1 MNRAAARSLIEVAGP
16 RRLAEEALFCPFLQ
30 AKRAIR
36 EPVCGAPSLA
46 RNSSS
51 GFMPESVKPDNR
63 DDRLIGGTMKNIYR
77 RTVMKQLAMGAF
89 YAGLGIASLGVGS
102 ASAQQKAAD
111 TSPVRIGVLT
121 DMSGL
126 FADISGPGAVV
137 AVKMAVDDFGGKV
150 LGRPIEVI
158 SADHQNKADV
168 GVAVA
173 REWIDEKKVVMLADL
188 MNSAVALGVMELA
201 KAKDRI
207 AIVNGASTSVITNEK
222 CTPNSIHYTWDT
234 YALARGTANAVV
246 RRGKKKWAIL
256 EADYAYGHQLAN
268 DSRRFVEQVGGAV
281 VSEIKHPIN
290 TSDFSSFL
298 LQAQSSGADVIALAN
313 GGADTINSIKSA
325 AEFGIGRDGKQQVV
339 GLAINLNDT
348 KALGLNSAQ
357 GLLLT
362 EAFYWDRNDE
372 TRAWSKRFME
382 KFGKMPTSTQAGDY
396 SSTMHYLKAVA
407 AAGTLDAQTVMAKM
421 REMPI
426 NDMMTKN
433 GKLREDGRV
442 IRDMY
447 LAKVKSP
454 EQSKE
459 PWDYLDIVKTVKGED
474 AFRPVSESKC
484 PLLRK

>member
-1 MNRAAARSLIEVAGP
+1 
-16 RRLAEEALFCPFLQ
+16 
-30 AKRAIR
+30 
-36 EPVCGAPSLA
+36 
-46 RNSSS
+46 
-51 GFMPESVKPDNR
+51 
-63 DDRLIGGTMKNIYR
+63 
-77 RTVMKQLAMGAF
+77 
-89 YAGLGIASLGVGS
+89 
-102 ASAQQKAAD
+102 
-111 TSPVRIGVLT
+111 
-121 DMSGL
+121 MSGL

-234 YALARGTANAVV
+234 HALARGTANAVV

-426 NDMMTKN
+426 NDFFAHD
-433 GKLREDGRV
+433 GHIRVDGRMV
-442 IRDMY
+442 HDMY
-447 LAKVKSP
+447 LAEVKKPS
-454 EQSKE
+454 ESKG
-459 PWDYLDIVKTVKGED
+459 PWDFYNILETIPGDQ
-474 AFRPVSESKC
+474 AFRPLSESAC
-484 PLLRK
+484 PLVKK

>member
-1 MNRAAARSLIEVAGP
+1 
-16 RRLAEEALFCPFLQ
+16 
-30 AKRAIR
+30 
-36 EPVCGAPSLA
+36 
-46 RNSSS
+46 
-51 GFMPESVKPDNR
+51 
-63 DDRLIGGTMKNIYR
+63 MKNVYR
-77 RTVMKQLAMGAF
+77 RTVMKRLATAAF
-89 YAGLGIASLGVGS
+89 FAGLGLATVAVDGV
-102 ASAQQKAAD
+102 SAQQKAAD

-126 FADISGPGAVV
+126 FADISGPGALV
-137 AVKMAVDDFGGKV
+137 AVNMAVDDFGGKV

-158 SADHQNKADV
+158 SADHQNKADI
-168 GVAVA
+168 GVALS
-173 REWIDEKKVVMLADL
+173 REWIDEKNVVMLADL

-201 KAKDRI
+201 KSKNRI
-207 AIVNGASTSVITNEK
+207 AIVNGASTSAITNEK
-222 CTPNSIHYTWDT
+222 CTPNSVHYTWDT
-234 YALARGTANAVV
+234 YALARGTANGVV

-268 DSRRFVEQVGGAV
+268 DSRRFVEQAGGTV

-298 LQAQSSGADVIALAN
+298 LQAQNSGADVIALAN
-313 GGADTINSIKSA
+313 GGADTINSIRSA
-325 AEFGIGRDGKQQVV
+325 AEFGIGRSGNQQVV

-348 KALGLNSAQ
+348 KALGLNAAQ

-372 TRAWSKRFME
+372 TRAWSKRFLE

-426 NDMMTKN
+426 SDFFA
-433 GKLREDGRV
+433 REGHIRIDGRMV
-442 IRDMY
+442 HDMY
-447 LAKVKSP
+447 LAEVKKPS
-454 EQSKE
+454 ESNG
-459 PWDYLDIVKTVKGED
+459 PWDFYNILETIPADQ
-474 AFRPVSESKC
+474 AFRPLSESAC
-484 PLLRK
+484 PLVKK

>member
-1 MNRAAARSLIEVAGP
+1 
-16 RRLAEEALFCPFLQ
+16 
-30 AKRAIR
+30 
-36 EPVCGAPSLA
+36 
-46 RNSSS
+46 
-51 GFMPESVKPDNR
+51 
-63 DDRLIGGTMKNIYR
+63 MKNVYR
-77 RTVMKQLAMGAF
+77 RTMMKRLATVAF
-89 YAGLGIASLGVGS
+89 YAGLGLAALAVGS
-102 ASAQQKAAD
+102 VSAQQKAAD

-126 FADISGPGAVV
+126 FADISGPGALV
-137 AVKMAVDDFGGKV
+137 AVNMAVNDFGGKV

-158 SADHQNKADV
+158 SADHQNKADI
-168 GVAVA
+168 GVALS
-173 REWIDEKKVVMLADL
+173 REWIDEKNVVMLADL

-201 KAKDRI
+201 KSKNRI
-207 AIVNGASTSVITNEK
+207 AIVNGASTSAITNEK
-222 CTPNSIHYTWDT
+222 CTPNSVHYTWDT
-234 YALARGTANAVV
+234 YALARGTANGVV

-268 DSRRFVEQVGGAV
+268 DSRRFVEQAGGTV

-298 LQAQSSGADVIALAN
+298 LQAQNSGADVIALAN
-313 GGADTINSIKSA
+313 GGADTINSIRSA
-325 AEFGIGRDGKQQVV
+325 AEFGIGRSGNQQVV

-348 KALGLNSAQ
+348 KALGLNAAQ

-372 TRAWSKRFME
+372 TRAWSKRFLE

-426 NDMMTKN
+426 NDFFA
-433 GKLREDGRV
+433 REGHIRVDGRMV
-442 IRDMY
+442 HDMY
-447 LAKVKSP
+447 LAEVKKPS
-454 EQSKE
+454 ESNG
-459 PWDYLDIVKTVKGED
+459 PWDFYNILETIPADQ
-474 AFRPVSESKC
+474 AFRPLSESGC
-484 PLLRK
+484 PLVKK

>member
-1 MNRAAARSLIEVAGP
+1 MRSIRSAPLIPG
-16 RRLAEEALFCPFLQ
+16 
-30 AKRAIR
+30 
-36 EPVCGAPSLA
+36 
-46 RNSSS
+46 
-51 GFMPESVKPDNR
+51 SVR
-63 DDRLIGGTMKNIYR
+63 
-77 RTVMKQLAMGAF
+77 
-89 YAGLGIASLGVGS
+89 
-102 ASAQQKAAD
+102 
-111 TSPVRIGVLT
+111 
-121 DMSGL
+121 
-126 FADISGPGAVV
+126 
-137 AVKMAVDDFGGKV
+137 
-150 LGRPIEVI
+150 
-158 SADHQNKADV
+158 
-168 GVAVA
+168 
-173 REWIDEKKVVMLADL
+173 
-188 MNSAVALGVMELA
+188 
-201 KAKDRI
+201 
-207 AIVNGASTSVITNEK
+207 SVITSEK
-222 CTPNSIHYTWDT
+222 CTPNSVHYTWDT

-426 NDMMTKN
+426 NDFFAHD
-433 GKLREDGRV
+433 GHIRVDGRMV
-442 IRDMY
+442 HDMY
-447 LAKVKSP
+447 LAEVKKPSESKGP
-454 EQSKE
+454 YDYYKLRATIPAEQ
-459 PWDYLDIVKTVKGED
+459 
-474 AFRPVSESKC
+474 AFRPLKDGGC
-484 PLLRK
+484 PLVK

>member
-1 MNRAAARSLIEVAGP
+1 MMAIYRTNAIK
-16 RRLAEEALFCPFLQ
+16 RLATLALC
-30 AKRAIR
+30 A
-36 EPVCGAPSLA
+36 G
-46 RNSSS
+46 
-51 GFMPESVKPDNR
+51 
-63 DDRLIGGTMKNIYR
+63 IGIS
-77 RTVMKQLAMGAF
+77 
-89 YAGLGIASLGVGS
+89 GLGIGAAG
-102 ASAQQKAAD
+102 AQQAD
-111 TSPVRIGVLT
+111 NSPVRIGVLT

-126 FADISGPGAVV
+126 FADISGPGAVT

-150 LGRPIEVI
+150 LGRPIELL

-168 GVAVA
+168 GVSLA
-173 REWIDEKKVVMLADL
+173 REWIDEKNVAMLADL
-188 MNSAVALGVMELA
+188 MNSSVALGVMELT

-222 CTPNSIHYTWDT
+222 CTANSIHYTWDT

-246 RRGKKKWAIL
+246 KRGKKKWAIL
-256 EADYAYGHQLAN
+256 QADYAYGHQLAN
-268 DSRRFVEQVGGAV
+268 DSRRFVEAAGGSV
-281 VSEIKHPIN
+281 VSDIKHPIN

-348 KALGLNSAQ
+348 RALGVANAQ

-362 EAFYWDRNDE
+362 EAWYWDLNDD
-372 TRAWSKRFME
+372 TRAFAKRFQE

-396 SSTMHYLKAVA
+396 SSTTHYLKAVA

-426 NDMMTKN
+426 DDFFAKG
-433 GKLREDGRV
+433 GKIRIDGRMV
-442 IRDMY
+442 HDMY
-447 LAKVKSP
+447 LAEVKKP
-454 EQSKE
+454 ADSKG
-459 PWDYLDIVKTVKGED
+459 PWDFYAILETIPGDQ
-474 AFRPVSESKC
+474 AFRPLSESAC
-484 PLLRK
+484 PLVKK

>member
-1 MNRAAARSLIEVAGP
+1 MIDYRTTL
-16 RRLAEEALFCPFLQ
+16 RRLAA
-30 AKRAIR
+30 A
-36 EPVCGAPSLA
+36 V
-46 RNSSS
+46 
-51 GFMPESVKPDNR
+51 
-63 DDRLIGGTMKNIYR
+63 
-77 RTVMKQLAMGAF
+77 F
-89 YAGLGIASLGVGS
+89 YAGLGIVSLGVGN

-137 AVKMAVDDFGGKV
+137 AVQMAVDDFGGKV

-158 SADHQNKADV
+158 SADHQNKADI
-168 GVAVA
+168 GVALA
-173 REWIDEKKVVMLADL
+173 RDWIDEKNVMMLADL
-188 MNSAVALGVMELA
+188 MNSSVALGVMELV
-201 KAKDRI
+201 KSKDRI
-207 AIVNGASTSVITNEK
+207 AIINGASTSVITNEK
-222 CTPNSIHYTWDT
+222 CTPNSVHYTWDT
-234 YALARGTANAVV
+234 YALARGTANAIV

-256 EADYAYGHQLAN
+256 EADYAYGHQLAS
-268 DSRRFVEQVGGAV
+268 DSKRFVEQAGGTV

-325 AEFGIGRDGKQQVV
+325 AEFGIGRGGKQQVV

-348 KALGLNSAQ
+348 KALGLDTAQ

-362 EAFYWDRNDE
+362 EAFYWDLNDQ
-372 TRAWSKRFME
+372 TRAWSKRFMDR
-382 KFGKMPTSTQAGDY
+382 FGKMPTSTQAGDY

-426 NDMMTKN
+426 NDFFAHN
-433 GKLREDGRV
+433 GHIRVDGRMV
-442 IRDMY
+442 HDMY
-447 LAKVKSP
+447 LAEVKKPS
-454 EQSKE
+454 ESKGT
-459 PWDYLDIVKTVKGED
+459 WDFYKILETIPGDQ
-474 AFRPVSESKC
+474 AFRPLSESAC
-484 PLLRK
+484 PLVKK

>member
-1 MNRAAARSLIEVAGP
+1 
-16 RRLAEEALFCPFLQ
+16 
-30 AKRAIR
+30 
-36 EPVCGAPSLA
+36 
-46 RNSSS
+46 
-51 GFMPESVKPDNR
+51 
-63 DDRLIGGTMKNIYR
+63 MKNIYR
-77 RTVMKQLAMGAF
+77 RTMMKRLATVAF
-89 YAGLGIASLGVGS
+89 CAGLGVASLGVDS

-201 KAKDRI
+201 KSKDRI

-222 CTPNSIHYTWDT
+222 CTPNSVHYTWDT
-234 YALARGTANAVV
+234 YSLARGTANAVV

-256 EADYAYGHQLAN
+256 EADYAYGHQLAS
-268 DSRRFVEQVGGAV
+268 DSRRFVEQAGGTV

-362 EAFYWDRNDE
+362 EAFYWDLNDE

-421 REMPI
+421 REMPV
-426 NDMMTKN
+426 NDFFAHN
-433 GKLREDGRV
+433 GHIRIDGRMV
-442 IRDMY
+442 HDMY
-447 LAKVKSP
+447 LAEVKKPS
-454 EQSKE
+454 ESKG
-459 PWDYLDIVKTVKGED
+459 PWDFYKILETIPGDQ
-474 AFRPVSESKC
+474 AFRPLSESAC
-484 PLLRK
+484 PLVKK